1 MRDLELEL
9 ENEYEFENQSEPFG
23 LGEMEGLGEL
33 ENFGE
38 GFSDGEGPLGEYET
52 EGAFGEGPLGEGAFS
67 EFEAEGA
74 FGESL
79 GEGPL
84 GEFENEQFLGPLASG
99 IGSMLG
105 LGESEFEF
113 EGLGEY
119 EGEQFFGKRFKR
131 IAGFV
136 KRAAPILKK
145 VAKIAA
151 PIVGT
156 AIGGPIGGKIG
167 SMATKLLGESEFESE
182 LEFEMEAEN
191 EAEMEAVL
199 EGPLT
204 EQQALGELM
213 AAAASRAATDM
224 EAEAQIGSATAI
236 VLSAADR
243 DALRGVLPSINR
255 GVAVLT
261 RILRRQPATRNAIR
275 VIPTIVKR
283 SAVTLR
289 KQAASGRPVTRNSAA
304 RTVATQTRRVL
315 GSPTVCAKAI
325 QRNVNATRAVARNAR
340 TPQRPQQ
347 RYAI

>member
-23 LGEMEGLGEL
+23 LGESEGLGEL
-33 ENFGE
+33 ESFGE
-38 GFSDGEGPLGEYET
+38 GFGEG
-52 EGAFGEGPLGEGAFS
+52 EGAFGEGPLGEGAFG
-67 EFEAEGA
+67 EYEGEGA

-84 GEFENEQFLGPLASG
+84 GEFENEQFLGPLVSG

-105 LGESEFEF
+105 LGESEF

-119 EGEQFFGKRFKR
+119 EGEQFFGKAFKR

-136 KRAAPILKK
+136 KKAAPILKQ
-145 VAKIAA
+145 VAKVAA

-167 SMATKLLGESEFESE
+167 SMATKLLGESEYEGE
-182 LEFEMEAEN
+182 YEFEMEAEN
-191 EAEMEAVL
+191 EAEMEAAL

-213 AAAASRAATDM
+213 AAAASRAASDM
-224 EAEAQIGSATAI
+224 EAEAQIGSSTAI

-243 DALRGVLPSINR
+243 NVLRRVLPSINR

-261 RILRRQPATRNAIR
+261 RILRRQPATRNAVR

-289 KQAASGRPVTRNSAA
+289 KQAAAGRPVTRQSAA
-304 RTVATQTRRVL
+304 RAMATQTRRVL
-315 GSPTVCAKAI
+315 GTPAVCAKAI
-325 QRNVNATRAVARNAR
+325 QRNVNATRAVARQAR
-340 TPQRPQQ
+340 TPQRQQQ